1 MNHLP
6 PCPVVVAIDAVHP
19 CRRLPSCIKEEE
31 TEERRLKDE
40 MPMNVGF
47 ADLQHYPTCGEAR
60 YKVNH
65 NRGKKI
71 PHKVLHLFVSQEGF
85 ADMRWHRDKRVETND
100 VLKHPANAKGW
111 KHFDSE
117 YPDFASDLRKVR
129 LGLASDGFN
138 PFGQMSTS
146 YSMWPVVLLRYSL
159 CHTPSRTTCYLRPKD
174 GVKPTNN
181 AFLYLYLS
189 TLLKTFM

>member
-40 MPMNVGF
+40 MPMNVG
-47 ADLQHYPTCGEAR
+47 
-60 YKVNH
+60 
-65 NRGKKI
+65 
-71 PHKVLHLFVSQEGF
+71 EGF